1 MSETISLGQ
10 IKAEIRADIQDF
22 MRKMAAVEKKLG
34 DVGKGAK
41 STEKQAASLGQGFGG
56 LTASVAGAVAA
67 FFSVG
72 AAMKAF
78 DMGRIGAQLKD
89 ASIVFKAAG
98 NDIEE
103 FRAKTRNLIS
113 DQVLVQKFN
122 FASQMGI
129 SKDTFLQ
136 LANIADAAAKKMGI
150 SQEYA
155 FSSLITGTARGS
167 KLILDN
173 VGILYSAEKAYEDY
187 ARSIGKTAKE
197 LTDFDQKMATQA
209 AVLKAGNQ
217 MIKDVQGVGATV
229 SDVYDQWDATMG
241 NLTTTIG
248 QFFDTIAQKYG
259 IISDLIKAGRDATDV
274 FNQLAKSI
282 KEGGVGKAIED
293 AWGHETGQAIKNY
306 AAAFTSNLFGG
317 EGTILGTWVGE
328 KLGGGAQDDAL
339 WGQQE
344 KAVELT
350 EHLKDV
356 KREFDQ
362 VWQDAKIGKINIK
375 EAEASL
381 AELRKEIS
389 KTEEALT
396 ESRILT
402 GASRGR
408 GAWMDSLRMGTPEG
422 FAGITGNREKEMEWY
437 RGWQKLQGELE
448 SKRAEKEADEKAKRD
463 KEAEQEAKQ
472 HAKEIARLWE
482 DNAARIQEMQE
493 EAIQREWDL
502 RQAMWDNIA
511 DLAKNAG
518 PDLVELANKI
528 GDGSITS
535 ELIKGSA
542 LEQEAKA
549 EAVKRGGGL
558 GGALRDQ
565 AQAAQA
571 AQAAREQAAQQKD
584 LDRGSAL
591 YGAAF
596 LDPASIGYAIGD
608 KVFGGGSAQS
618 FGAAMG
624 GPLGAAVAPMIAD
637 AIGAVLEPLFDAV
650 LNALAVDSR
659 LQGAGGDALGMVGG
673 AATGV
678 GGAAAAGLVALTV
691 ALGGT
696 ITAATGGAAL
706 LVGAIVAF
714 GAALYMLPPAM
725 FMFMTSLGQGETT
738 AQQLADAE
746 EQTATTFERY
756 QGAQAL
762 VIDRLVAAA
771 QPFYDSLLWFVGLL
785 DVAVGP
791 LVALTESMATS
802 EVLHRALFEAVRMVT
817 VGLLYLVG
825 AASVVFEAFEFVA
838 GAVMFLGDF
847 VSLMASNGGNWE
859 AALEEAGDRLA
870 DSGALSWDGP
880 TPSEINDA
888 IQAVMSLSY
897 DEATA
902 RGELIAGMYDEMTQ
916 RKKLNDELYNAPI
929 GFKVAAFRFGAADA
943 ATPGVGTGIPGNA
956 TPVGGNGGRVIQ
968 ITGDV
973 NFIIENASEPEDVA
987 GAVADRLE
995 MDERFQTGS
1004 SRRIRHPWE

>member
-22 MRKMAAVEKKLG
+22 MRKMVAVEKKLG
-34 DVGKGAK
+34 DVGKGAR

-56 LTASVAGAVAA
+56 LATSVAGAVAA

-282 KEGGVGKAIED
+282 KEGGFGKATED
-293 AWGHETGQAIKNY
+293 AWGHETGQTIKN
-306 AAAFTSNLFGG
+306 AGLAVVSAFGNRA
-317 EGTILGTWVGE
+317 IDVGA
-328 KLGGGAQDDAL
+328 KALAGGAQDDAL
-339 WGQQE
+339 WRQQE

-350 EHLKDV
+350 E
-356 KREFDQ
+356 RA
-362 VWQDAKIGKINIK
+362 AK
-375 EAEASL
+375 
-381 AELRKEIS
+381 
-389 KTEEALT
+389 LT
-396 ESRILT
+396 
-402 GASRGR
+402 A
-408 GAWMDSLRMGTPEG
+408 
-422 FAGITGNREKEMEWY
+422 
-437 RGWQKLQGELE
+437 
-448 SKRAEKEADEKAKRD
+448 
-463 KEAEQEAKQ
+463 
-472 HAKEIARLWE
+472 
-482 DNAARIQEMQE
+482 
-493 EAIQREWDL
+493 
-502 RQAMWDNIA
+502 
-511 DLAKNAG
+511 
-518 PDLVELANKI
+518 
-528 GDGSITS
+528 
-535 ELIKGSA
+535 
-542 LEQEAKA
+542 
-549 EAVKRGGGL
+549 
-558 GGALRDQ
+558 
-565 AQAAQA
+565 
-571 AQAAREQAAQQKD
+571 
-584 LDRGSAL
+584 
-591 YGAAF
+591 
-596 LDPASIGYAIGD
+596 
-608 KVFGGGSAQS
+608 
-618 FGAAMG
+618 
-624 GPLGAAVAPMIAD
+624 MIAD
-637 AIGAVLEPLFDAV
+637 AKAGIAERGFADSRDQNNVANLNRLLAKTNEELREARALLSKPLQVGPTEDELKKKFGSYGKNGEWKEGTWRPGLGDSGDLAIPKPSTAQIEGWEQERLRIQEAKKKTGNAEAKRAAEAYASALESQQDRFIDVLREAAEEAFEKPIDMRVQVTAEEFERILGAGEIGPGYEHGTGLSFPDKEEGVKQVSREDWLKAPEAEWEQSKFDSASLINGFGSALMGGADVLGAAIGLSAAGPILTGMEAVLGPFVDVATQV
-650 LNALAVDSR
+650 LALDSR
-659 LQGAGGDALGMVGG
+659 LGDAASGAGTAMAAVVGVTLAFFVPVTLALTALTGGLFLLAVPVLLLG
-673 AATGV
+673 AAF
-678 GGAAAAGLVALTV
+678 AGLT
-691 ALGGT
+691 
-696 ITAATGGAAL
+696 
-706 LVGAIVAF
+706 F
-714 GAALYMLPPAM
+714 
-725 FMFMTSLGQGETT
+725 SL
-738 AQQLADAE
+738 AQNTDSFQ
-746 EQTATTFERY
+746 RY
-756 QGAQAL
+756 QKAQSY
-762 VIDRLVAAA
+762 VVDRLVEAAE
-771 QPFYDSLLWFVGLL
+771 PFYNGMLWFVAILEQVANGLTPI
-785 DVAVGP
+785 VATFAQSEGLMGMMFESVKWTALGFLSLVLVTATLYDAFVYASAGIRWVGD
-791 LVALTESMATS
+791 
-802 EVLHRALFEAVRMVT
+802 F
-817 VGLLYLVG
+817 LVG
-825 AASVVFEAFEFVA
+825 WVSSGFNGDAAAEYANDRASEMINDFAINLQAVADAMGDLVGMSRVA
-838 GAVMFLGDF
+838 GD
-847 VSLMASNGGNWE
+847 
-859 AALEEAGDRLA
+859 
-870 DSGALSWDGP
+870 
-880 TPSEINDA
+880 
-888 IQAVMSLSY
+888 
-897 DEATA
+897 A
-902 RGELIAGMYDEMTQ
+902 RGEEIAAMAEEEAA